1 MFGSCYFRILY
12 FNSKLYFFLFR
23 LQMLRE
29 ERENYQEKID
39 KKDNGRS
46 ATKTIIMVSI
56 SLSWK

>member
-1 MFGSCYFRILY
+1 
-12 FNSKLYFFLFR
+12 
-23 LQMLRE
+23 MLRE

>member
-1 MFGSCYFRILY
+1 
-12 FNSKLYFFLFR
+12 
-23 LQMLRE
+23 MLRG

-39 KKDNGRS
+39 EKDSGMS